1 MEIVPLHEN
10 YCIRIFVDNKRNIIL
25 YYFDITFQNGFD
37 NLKNSIYYDDLYLD
51 VIKQEKN
58 IKVLD
63 ENELIEALEN
73 GKINKN
79 EYELAIM
86 KKDELIKSLKDNS
99 NKYLNID
106 YSKYL

>member
-73 GKINKN
+73 GKINK
-79 EYELAIM
+79 
-86 KKDELIKSLKDNS
+86 K
-99 NKYLNID
+99 
-106 YSKYL
+106 

>member
-1 MEIVPLHEN
+1 M
-10 YCIRIFVDNKRNIIL
+10 
-25 YYFDITFQNGFD
+25 
-37 NLKNSIYYDDLYLD
+37 YLD
-51 VIKQEKN
+51 VVKQGNN

-63 ENELIEALEN
+63 ANELIEALED
-73 GKINKN
+73 GKINKS
-79 EYELAIM
+79 EYELAIN